1 MNAPVQRRTPYL
13 HCLAGAAVWYVAAVV
28 GFGASALKTGSGW
41 NAAVGALLI
50 GVVPMFISSLLVW
63 AIARNFLIKPW
74 LLIVMAL
81 PFFVAMWVATNLS
94 LAGLSILVGAIF

>member
-1 MNAPVQRRTPYL
+1 MNAPVQQRTPYL
-13 HCLAGAAVWYVAAVV
+13 HCLAGAAVWYVAAVA
-28 GFGASALKTGSGW
+28 GFGASALKTGSDW
-41 NAAVGALLI
+41 DAAVGAVMI

-63 AIARNFLIKPW
+63 VIARNFLIKPW

-94 LAGLSILVGAIF
+94 LAGLSILVGVIF